1 MNAIK
6 KTMALLAFCVAALH
20 IGLAQSA
27 DEIIKQVSANLNKSP
42 WEATL
47 AGTIQNDA
55 GAVQEAEIRV
65 QVLPG
70 TDRLTRLEFKKPSAL
85 EGNWVLISD
94 KEVWNYL
101 FLTNQL
107 IIQNRATAKLAGL
120 NDNIIQLGDFDKISE
135 RVTLKLVGEENTP
148 QGAAWKLSGVPKTAG
163 QGFSTMEILILKS
176 DPRPV
181 NLTVKDAGGKPLAN
195 LTFKDFKRSDL
206 SAKGL
211 KKYPADAAVVRK

>member
-1 MNAIK
+1 
-6 KTMALLAFCVAALH
+6 LH

-94 KEVWNYL
+94 KEV
-101 FLTNQL
+101 
-107 IIQNRATAKLAGL
+107 
-120 NDNIIQLGDFDKISE
+120 
-135 RVTLKLVGEENTP
+135 
-148 QGAAWKLSGVPKTAG
+148 
-163 QGFSTMEILILKS
+163 
-176 DPRPV
+176 
-181 NLTVKDAGGKPLAN
+181 
-195 LTFKDFKRSDL
+195 
-206 SAKGL
+206 
-211 KKYPADAAVVRK
+211 